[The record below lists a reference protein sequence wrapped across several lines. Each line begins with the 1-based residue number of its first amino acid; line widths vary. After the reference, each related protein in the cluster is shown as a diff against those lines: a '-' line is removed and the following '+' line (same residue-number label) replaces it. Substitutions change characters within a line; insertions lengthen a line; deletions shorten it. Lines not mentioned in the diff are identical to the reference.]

1 MKKLI
6 PLIALIALACVTFM
20 SCRYNDRDIRIT
32 YNDADRYYSM
42 NAYFSKKKIRAVER
56 YMDRMLGD
64 ASDMSFVNSR
74 INGKIALE
82 DHTIFYIKK
91 LPGHIKIELD
101 KSENSEGSCERIR
114 EMCEGIEDVI
124 IDKDVVIR
132 VH

>member
-6 PLIALIALACVTFM
+6 PLIALIALACITMLSCHHHRNVTI
-20 SCRYNDRDIRIT
+20 SYNDGDG
-32 YNDADRYYSM
+32 YYTM
-42 NAYFSKKKIRAVER
+42 DAYFNNRKTREVER

-64 ASDMSFVNSR
+64 VSNMSFVNSR
-74 INGKIALE
+74 INGRIALE

-91 LPGHIKIELD
+91 LPGHLKIRLN
-101 KSENSEGSCERIR
+101 KYENSEEAYERVR

-124 IDKDVVIR
+124 IDNVVVR